1 MKNENEE
8 PKHRLCV
15 IMDCGIEMGGT
26 GIEMGGTSVPCA
38 MTFLGRGWKILR
50 LLQCFFYHP
59 SLLLI
64 GKCMREVVDHGGWD
78 VLFNVCVEKYIYV
91 VKNSAQE

>member
-1 MKNENEE
+1 MAITKFLTYLTESLAKSTENEE
-8 PKHRLCV
+8 PKHPLCV
-15 IMDCGIEMGGT
+15 IMDCA
-26 GIEMGGTSVPCA
+26 IEMGGTSDPCA
-38 MTFLGRGWKILR
+38 MTFLGRGWKFLR

-78 VLFNVCVEKYIYV
+78 DVLFKEIYLRC
-91 VKNSAQE
+91 